1 MRRKRDVAIE
11 ELSNLTGDLRSLV
24 TTLTSDPQEQARK
37 ERNWRILY
45 GGLSAVSALL
55 ARRLATKSWG
65 ILTGEK
71 PPGKSKAKKA

>member
-1 MRRKRDVAIE
+1 MRKKREVAID

-24 TTLTSDPQEQARK
+24 SSLTNDPQEQARK

-45 GGLSAVSALL
+45 GALSAASALV

-65 ILTGEK
+65 ILTGER
-71 PPGKSKAKKA
+71 PPGKAKA